1 MNCGAF
7 GAAVVRLA
15 PQRCVWRRNGTFGAA
30 AVRLAPQRCVWRRN
44 GAFGALPLSPL

>member
-44 GAFGALPLSPL
+44 GAFGVLPLSPL